1 MGNDSIADCSP
12 RRSRRSAKPGG
23 FRIADWMAGRRHGLH
38 RRDAESAEDSRA
50 LGGTANGKAFNAAG
64 HGRGRSPARE
74 NAETAEKDR
83 NRVKADGVP
92 KRDAPRGR

>member
-1 MGNDSIADCSP
+1 MGNDSIAACSP

-50 LGGTANGKAFNAAG
+50 LGGTANGKAFNA
-64 HGRGRSPARE
+64 E
-74 NAETAEKDR
+74 NAETAEKDG